1 MRAAFI
7 VQRRNYYKYMGP
19 LIRAAA
25 ARGWDCEIWLLIQE
39 DAKDYLLPTAE
50 NLPEALRGLARVL
63 QTDGHAGLQELA
75 SQGPDAI
82 FSLHTAA
89 HHDLSLLPQTRFVT
103 LQHGLDT
110 FLESTP
116 EQLASSDAVCLY
128 GLFWLD
134 WACRY
139 YEAEGFGSAT
149 EIRCQLEARTLPAG
163 SPQMDAI
170 GDLDVAAIRRELG
183 IPADKPVLVLLPVN
197 ISFWPGEWPWF
208 FATEGRLAQIRQL
221 LRAMRKEGLGF
232 LRRYWRWALNGWNE
246 AALMRSLRQFCDRH
260 EAFLVV
266 KTRRKDPLRLVAE
279 QVADLA
285 LVDESYYRSTILKLL
300 VVADVC
306 IHFYSSAVLEAAAAN
321 TFGICV
327 HRPNLETNAHRLW
340 RTYELGDAFNFPG
353 VNRWF
358 TIPEFIEG
366 FAHLELAQFKMEPQ
380 ARRAFIQRYL
390 TSERG
395 IAAAVLDHIEQRSS
409 RQPAAKAPQDR
420 Q

>member
-1 MRAAFI
+1 MKAAFI

-63 QTDGHAGLQELA
+63 QIEGHAGLQELA

-89 HHDLSLLPQTRFVT
+89 HHGLSLLPQTRFVT

-110 FLESTP
+110 FWEATP
-116 EQLASSDAVCLY
+116 SQLTSSDAVCLY
-128 GLFWLD
+128 GPFWLD

-139 YEAEGFGSAT
+139 YEAEGFGSAI
-149 EIRCQLEARTLPAG
+149 EIRRQLEARTIPTG
-163 SPQMDAI
+163 SPQMDVI
-170 GDLDVAAIRRELG
+170 GDLDVAAIRRELR
-183 IPADKPVLVLLPVN
+183 IPAGKPVHVLLPVN

-208 FATEGRLAQIRQL
+208 FATDGRLAQIRQL

-266 KTRRKDPLRLVAE
+266 KTRHKDPLRPAAE

-285 LVDESYYRSTILKLL
+285 LVDESYYPSTILKLL
-300 VVADVC
+300 VVADAC

-340 RTYELGDAFNFPG
+340 RTHKEGDAFNYPG

-366 FAHLELAQFKMEPQ
+366 FAHQDLAQFKVEPA
-380 ARRAFIQRYL
+380 ARQAFIQQYL
-390 TSERG
+390 AFEQGVS
-395 IAAAVLDHIEQRSS
+395 AAILDHVDTLAT
-409 RQPAAKAPQDR
+409 RQPVSTAAPER
-420 Q
+420 R